1 MDTTLI
7 LWLAGGAVAVL
18 AMMLVVVGLARGL
31 DRDGAAAE
39 KATVSK
45 IMDIASRMKGA
56 GGIAA
61 AAGPVVALLAHAHA
75 DSKSEDENKPV
86 DPKTKQI
93 RAFITGLAIAG
104 GILMVI
110 VGILTDKG

>member
-1 MDTTLI
+1 MDAMLL
-7 LWLAGGAVAVL
+7 LWLAGGAVAVM
-18 AMMLVVVGLARGL
+18 AMMLVVVGLARRL
-31 DRDGAAAE
+31 DRDAAAE
-39 KATVSK
+39 KASRGK
-45 IMDIASRMKGA
+45 IMDIASKMKGA
-56 GGIAA
+56 GGLAA

-75 DSKSEDENKPV
+75 DSKSEDENKTA
-86 DPKTKQI
+86 DPKRKQI